1 MAGLAFEKSRCRNV
15 RRDSMKAI
23 QQLKLG
29 EDETKNY
36 EDLVQETT
44 NSSVKDIEDMLKV
57 KQEELT
63 TM

>member
-1 MAGLAFEKSRCRNV
+1 
-15 RRDSMKAI
+15 MKAI
-23 QQLKLG
+23 ASLKLG
-29 EDETKNY
+29 EDEAKNY

-44 NSSVKDIEDMLKV
+44 DSAVKDIENMLKV